1 MRYMFDLQRNIFM
14 YNHLLTVSDGK
25 KEYKAIIESIPT
37 KQESMAIWLEDF
49 NFPKEIIDE
58 VKEDMMKWFT
68 SLNIMCVFNDGKG
81 R

>member
-1 MRYMFDLQRNIFM
+1 
-14 YNHLLTVSDGK
+14 
-25 KEYKAIIESIPT
+25 
-37 KQESMAIWLEDF
+37 MAIWIEDI

>member
-1 MRYMFDLQRNIFM
+1 MEVQHALYVRF
-14 YNHLLTVSDGK
+14 
-25 KEYKAIIESIPT
+25 AT

-49 NFPKEIIDE
+49 NFPKEIINE
-58 VKEDMMKWFT
+58 VKEDMMKWFA